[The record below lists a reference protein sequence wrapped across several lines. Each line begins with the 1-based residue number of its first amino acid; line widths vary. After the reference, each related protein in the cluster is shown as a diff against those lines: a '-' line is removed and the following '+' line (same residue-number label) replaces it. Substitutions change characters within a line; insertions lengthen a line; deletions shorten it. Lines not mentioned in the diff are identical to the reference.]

1 MLITLLVLKVR
12 DDKQHGG
19 VATFIMT
26 RFLATIYA
34 FEESL
39 APKRVKKKKK
49 GSSFC
54 SRESLYCWLSA
65 VILLPLGYCS

>member
-49 GSSFC
+49 GSSFLFQRVPLLLVIRRY
-54 SRESLYCWLSA
+54 SVA
-65 VILLPLGYCS
+65 VGIL

>member
-1 MLITLLVLKVR
+1 
-12 DDKQHGG
+12 
-19 VATFIMT
+19 MT

-49 GSSFC
+49 GSSFLFQRVRFLLVIRRY
-54 SRESLYCWLSA
+54 SVA
-65 VILLPLGYCS
+65 VGIL

>member
-19 VATFIMT
+19 VATFMT

-49 GSSFC
+49 GSSFLFQRVRFLLVIRRY
-54 SRESLYCWLSA
+54 SVA
-65 VILLPLGYCS
+65 VGIL